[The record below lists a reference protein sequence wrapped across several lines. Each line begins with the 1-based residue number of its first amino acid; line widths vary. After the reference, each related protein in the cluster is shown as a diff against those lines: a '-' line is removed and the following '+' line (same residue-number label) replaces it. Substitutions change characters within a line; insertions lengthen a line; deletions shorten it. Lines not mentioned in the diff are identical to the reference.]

1 MRYILL
7 LACMTGLVLETGAVT
22 AAERL
27 ELDDATGSL
36 VIIGGS
42 ERFDHREY
50 WDEIVDLAGGAGCKI
65 AVLPVANSDPLR
77 NAARVVS
84 ALNKSGADAFVV
96 PLAWR
101 KVTQPPSEIAA
112 DPEWVNRVRE
122 ATGVFMIGGEQERIV
137 KALQSPDGRPTPM
150 LEAMWHIYRRG
161 GVIAGTSAGAAV
173 MSRIMFRDTES
184 VLQTMLTGVRMGK
197 ELDRGLGFL
206 DSEWFVDQ
214 HLLVRGRFARAIVA
228 MHDQKF
234 KYGLGVDENS
244 AVIVRGGSDVK
255 VIGYKGALVF
265 DLSQAEHDDEL
276 GKFNIKNVRLTY
288 LDRGDRFNLKTFE
301 VTPARDKLDD
311 EKLDPTSE
319 NYRPFYKRKMFYND
333 ILSNTTV
340 VDLMGRLI
348 DCVHSEAIGLAFDG
362 DRARSESVDGFEF
375 RFSRDD
381 NSLGW
386 YTEAFGGD
394 DYTVLNIRLD
404 IRPIH
409 ITGPLYQIGE

>member
-1 MRYILL
+1 MRYIIF
-7 LACMTGLVLETGAVT
+7 LACTMGLAMLSSPGV
-22 AAERL
+22 AAERPD
-27 ELDDATGSL
+27 EEEPVGSL

-42 ERFDHREY
+42 ERFDMKEY
-50 WDEIVDLAGGAGCKI
+50 WEEIVSLAGGPGSKI
-65 AVLPVANSDPLR
+65 AVLPTANGDPIR
-77 NAARVVS
+77 KGGWVVS
-84 ALNKSGADAFVV
+84 ALNKAGADAFVV

-101 KVTQPPSEIAA
+101 KVTQLPSEIAS

-150 LEAMWHIYRRG
+150 LDAMWHVYRRG

-184 VLQTMLTGVRMGK
+184 VLATLLTGVRMGK

-244 AVIVRGGSDVK
+244 AVVVRGGTDVK

-265 DLSQAEHDDEL
+265 DLSHAEQDETL
-276 GKFNIKNVRLTY
+276 GKFNLKNVRLTY

-301 VTPARDKLDD
+301 VTPAAEKLED
-311 EKLDPTSE
+311 EKLDPSSE
-319 NYRPFYKRKMFYND
+319 NFRPFYKRKMFYND

-375 RFSRDD
+375 RFTRDD

-404 IRPIH
+404 IRPIR
-409 ITGPLYQIGE
+409 ITGPLYQIGG

>member
-1 MRYILL
+1 MRLL
-7 LACMTGLVLETGAVT
+7 ITLACTMGLAMVAASSRADDGPSDDQAV
-22 AAERL
+22 
-27 ELDDATGSL
+27 GSL

-42 ERFDHREY
+42 ERFDMKEY
-50 WDEIVDLAGGAGCKI
+50 WEEIVSLAGGPGSKI
-65 AVLPVANSDPLR
+65 AVLPTANGDPIKKGGW
-77 NAARVVS
+77 VVS
-84 ALNKSGADAFVV
+84 ALNKAGADAFVV

-112 DPEWVNRVRE
+112 DPEWVHRVRE

-137 KALQSPDGRPTPM
+137 KALQSPEGRPTPM
-150 LEAMWHIYRRG
+150 LEAMWHVYRRG

-184 VLQTMLTGVRMGK
+184 VLQTLQTGVRMGK
-197 ELDRGLGFL
+197 ELDRGLGFI

-234 KYGLGVDENS
+234 KYGIGVDENS

-265 DLSQAEHDDEL
+265 DLSHVEHDESL
-276 GKFNIKNVRLTY
+276 GKFNLKNVRLTY

-301 VTPARDKLDD
+301 VTPSAEKLED

-319 NYRPFYKRKMFYND
+319 NFRPFYKRKMFYND

-348 DCVHSEAIGLAFDG
+348 DSVHSEAIGLAFDG
-362 DRARSESVDGFEF
+362 DQARSESVDGFEF
-375 RFSRDD
+375 RFTRDD

-404 IRPIH
+404 IRPIR

>member
-1 MRYILL
+1 MRCIIT
-7 LACMTGLVLETGAVT
+7 LACTMGLAMWSAPGGAT
-22 AAERL
+22 DPEG
-27 ELDDATGSL
+27 DDQPAGSL

-42 ERFDHREY
+42 ERFDMKEY
-50 WDEIVDLAGGAGCKI
+50 WEEIVSLAGGHGCKI
-65 AVLPVANSDPLR
+65 AVLPTASGDPIKKGGW
-77 NAARVVS
+77 VVS
-84 ALNKSGADAFVV
+84 ALNKAGADAFVV

-150 LEAMWHIYRRG
+150 LDAMWHVYRRG

-244 AVIVRGGSDVK
+244 AVIVRGGTDVK

-265 DLSQAEHDDEL
+265 DLSHVEHDDTL
-276 GKFNIKNVRLTY
+276 GKFNLKNVRLTY

-301 VTPARDKLDD
+301 VTPAAEKLED
-311 EKLDPTSE
+311 EKLDPSSE
-319 NYRPFYKRKMFYND
+319 NFRPFYKRKMFYND

-348 DCVHSEAIGLAFDG
+348 DSVHAEAVGLAFDG
-362 DRARSESVDGFEF
+362 DQARTESVDGFEF
-375 RFSRDD
+375 RFIRDD

-404 IRPIH
+404 IRPIR
-409 ITGPLYQIGE
+409 ITGPLYQVGE

>member
-1 MRYILL
+1 MRLL
-7 LACMTGLVLETGAVT
+7 ISLACTMGLAMV
-22 AAERL
+22 AASSKA
-27 ELDDATGSL
+27 DDGPSDDQTVGSL

-42 ERFDHREY
+42 ERFDMKEY
-50 WDEIVDLAGGAGCKI
+50 WEEIVSLAGGPGSKI
-65 AVLPVANSDPLR
+65 AVLPTANGDPIKKGGW
-77 NAARVVS
+77 VVS
-84 ALNKSGADAFVV
+84 ALNKAGADAFVV

-112 DPEWVNRVRE
+112 DPEWVHRVRE

-137 KALQSPDGRPTPM
+137 KALQSPEGRPTPM
-150 LEAMWHIYRRG
+150 LEAMWHVYRRG

-184 VLQTMLTGVRMGK
+184 VLQTLQTGVRMGK
-197 ELDRGLGFL
+197 ELDRGLGFI

-234 KYGLGVDENS
+234 KYGIGVDENS

-265 DLSQAEHDDEL
+265 DLSHVEHDESL
-276 GKFNIKNVRLTY
+276 GKFNLKNVRLTY

-301 VTPARDKLDD
+301 VTPSAEKLED

-319 NYRPFYKRKMFYND
+319 NFRPFYKRKMFYND

-348 DCVHSEAIGLAFDG
+348 DSVHSEAIGLAFDG
-362 DRARSESVDGFEF
+362 DQARNESVDGFEF
-375 RFSRDD
+375 RFTRDD

-404 IRPIH
+404 IRPIR

>member
-1 MRYILL
+1 MRCCIA
-7 LACMTGLVLETGAVT
+7 LACMMGLVMGAGRLN
-22 AAERL
+22 AAERP
-27 ELDDATGSL
+27 EDGEPTGSL

-42 ERFDHREY
+42 ERFDNREY
-50 WDEIVDLAGGAGCKI
+50 WDEIVNLAGGPGCKI
-65 AVLPVANSDPLR
+65 AVLPTASGDPFR
-77 NAARVVS
+77 SGGRVVS
-84 ALNKSGADAFVV
+84 ALNNAGADAFIV

-112 DPEWVNRVRE
+112 DPEWVNRVRD

-150 LEAMWHIYRRG
+150 LDAMWHVYRRG

-173 MSRIMFRDTES
+173 MSRVMFRDTES
-184 VLQTMLTGVRMGK
+184 VLQTLLTGVRMGK

-206 DSEWFVDQ
+206 DAEWFVDQ

-234 KYGLGVDENS
+234 KYGIGVDENS
-244 AVIVRGGSDVK
+244 AIVVRGGSDVK

-265 DLSQAEHDDEL
+265 DLSHAEQDEAL
-276 GKFNIKNVRLTY
+276 GKFNLRNVRLTY

-301 VTPARDKLDD
+301 VTPSTEKLED

-319 NYRPFYKRKMFYND
+319 NFRPFYKRKIFYND

-340 VDLMGRLI
+340 ADLMGRLI
-348 DCVHSEAIGLAFDG
+348 DCVHTDAIGLAFDG
-362 DRARSESVDGFEF
+362 ERARSESVDGFEF
-375 RFSRDD
+375 RFTRDD
-381 NSLGW
+381 SSLGW

-404 IRPIH
+404 IRPIR